1 MDPVTL
7 VVIAVVASIAAGFGA
22 GWGLHPD
29 AGAKAIEAQTEA
41 ISKLNEGNEK
51 LVERVNEGNEK
62 LVERV
67 NEVAV
72 EQSKKEM
79 MIADKLTDVPP
90 QCLKELGGDPMSIDC
105 SWAWCV
111 RTGETDKQ
119 RCEAGKLTDELI
131 RQSQKQP

>member
-29 AGAKAIEAQTEA
+29 AGAQAIEAQTEA
-41 ISKLNEGNEK
+41 ISKL
-51 LVERVNEGNEK
+51 NEGNEK

>member
-41 ISKLNEGNEK
+41 ISKLNEGND
-51 LVERVNEGNEK
+51 K